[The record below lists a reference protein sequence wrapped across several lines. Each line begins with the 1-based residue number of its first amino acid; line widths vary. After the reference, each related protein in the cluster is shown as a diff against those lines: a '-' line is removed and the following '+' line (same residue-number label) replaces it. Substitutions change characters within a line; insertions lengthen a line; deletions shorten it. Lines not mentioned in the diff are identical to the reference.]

1 MIHIPNPSLRRRGL
15 ITGAAGMATTAA
27 GLLAAAP
34 VPVLAQPTA
43 PAASGGG
50 PSAVID
56 VNHARAA
63 PIPIAIPDLGGA
75 GRRLGPART

>member
-1 MIHIPNPSLRRRGL
+1 MQSFDVAVRPVCESQEVEDNGMIHIPNPSLRRRGL

-50 PSAVID
+50 GHP
-56 VNHARAA
+56 R
-63 PIPIAIPDLGGA
+63 
-75 GRRLGPART
+75 